1 MASCKT
7 VKTFFALCL
16 HKMWSWL
23 PCHLKNS
30 GCSEDEATSVITLY
44 WVTSWLTGTNLKCA
58 VKLSYC
64 IVEKC
69 LNTTVLN
76 LTVLKIKLSENLNSN
91 RAFVFQ
97 VWRTWACW
105 PSVNLLRKHSS
116 NYNTISHFNMH
127 AWHTD
132 VLEINIKDENLLSVT
147 KRCTLLDVSHLYG
160 VSCLSISLWVL
171 KSFSWSD
178 KGFSKNKQSKN
189 KQTNKCKRFPPTKI
203 NFVVDKIISQCNQL
217 SIH

>member
-1 MASCKT
+1 MKLVS
-7 VKTFFALCL
+7 L
-16 HKMWSWL
+16 HCIELHPGWQVL
-23 PCHLKNS
+23 F
-30 GCSEDEATSVITLY
+30 I
-44 WVTSWLTGTNLKCA
+44 CA
-58 VKLSYC
+58 VKLSYF

-69 LNTTVLN
+69 LNTTVPN
-76 LTVLKIKLSENLNSN
+76 LTVLKIKLSANLDSN

-132 VLEINIKDENLLSVT
+132 VLEINTKEENLLSVT

-189 KQTNKCKRFPPTKI
+189 EQTNKCKRFPPTKI

-217 SIH
+217 SIY

>member
-1 MASCKT
+1 MKLVS
-7 VKTFFALCL
+7 L
-16 HKMWSWL
+16 HCIELHPGWQVL
-23 PCHLKNS
+23 F
-30 GCSEDEATSVITLY
+30 I
-44 WVTSWLTGTNLKCA
+44 CA
-58 VKLSYC
+58 VKFSYF

-76 LTVLKIKLSENLNSN
+76 LTVLKIKLSANLNSN

-105 PSVNLLRKHSS
+105 PSVNLLRKQSS
-116 NYNTISHFNMH
+116 NYNTVSHFNMH

-132 VLEINIKDENLLSVT
+132 VLEINIKEENLLSVT
-147 KRCTLLDVSHLYG
+147 KRWTLLDVSHLYG
-160 VSCLSISLWVL
+160 VSYLSISLWVL

-178 KGFSKNKQSKN
+178 QGFSKNKHSKN
-189 KQTNKCKRFPPTKI
+189 KQTNKQMQKISPTKI
-203 NFVVDKIISQCNQL
+203 NFMVDKIISQCNQL

>member
-1 MASCKT
+1 MVHASYSLST
-7 VKTFFALCL
+7 WQAVKLSRLSL
-16 HKMWSWL
+16 HSACTKCDPGFLATSKIL
-23 PCHLKNS
+23 AVLRIH
-30 GCSEDEATSVITLY
+30 EATSVITLY
-44 WVTSWLTGTNLKCA
+44 WVTSWLTSANFKCA
-58 VKLSYC
+58 VKLSYF

-76 LTVLKIKLSENLNSN
+76 LTVLKIKLSANLNSN

-116 NYNTISHFNMH
+116 NYNTVSHFNMY

-132 VLEINIKDENLLSVT
+132 VLEINIKEENLLSVT

-160 VSCLSISLWVL
+160 VSYLSISLWVL

-189 KQTNKCKRFPPTKI
+189 KQTWNKQIQKI
-203 NFVVDKIISQCNQL
+203 SPHKN
-217 SIH
+217 